1 MNRYRNSFAAIAF
14 VTAIVYGTAGLV
26 SAQRT
31 VAISG
36 TYDLDRDVSDRVD
49 DVVADVNVADNQRQ
63 DLVDKLDAPDQIA
76 IDLRGTQVTLA
87 TTKAQPVTFT
97 ADGRDKTETDG
108 NGRTIR
114 LRATLSGDRLI
125 LSSIGGDTDYTITF
139 TSSDNGQVLKVSRR
153 ITTDYLNQ
161 TVFAESTYNKTDSVA
176 RLGIPANGGGNNGN
190 SGGSYPDNNN
200 GTGSNGNNNGST
212 TYDPNGGYS
221 DNDQNGTISNGGS
234 NNSSNGNTNGGNNNG
249 RPSAVYV
256 KPGNYV
262 VADGTML
269 TGVLDNELN
278 TKVSQNN
285 DRFRMTVQS
294 PDEYRGA
301 VIDGYVSGINRSGK
315 VAGASTISLN
325 FEKITLKNGQSY
337 DFAATLR
344 GVTDATGK
352 IINIDN
358 EGTIKGDSQ
367 TVNTAKRG
375 GVGAGIGALIGAIVG
390 GGKGAAIGAIIGGG
404 AGAGSVAVQDRKDV
418 QITKGSTVSIQAAAP
433 SR

>member
-1 MNRYRNSFAAIAF
+1 MNRYRNSLGTIAF
-14 VTAIVYGTAGLV
+14 VAAIVFGTAGLV
-26 SAQRT
+26 SAQRAT
-31 VAISG
+31 AISG

-63 DLVDKLDAPDQIA
+63 DLIDKLDAPDQIA
-76 IDLRGTQVTLA
+76 IDLRGSQVTLA
-87 TTKAQPVTFT
+87 TSKASPVTFS

-108 NGRTIR
+108 NGRTVR
-114 LRATLSGDRLI
+114 LRATLSGDKLI

-176 RLGIPANGGGNNGN
+176 RLGIPASGGNDTTTDTNNGN
-190 SGGSYPDNNN
+190 GNNNN
-200 GTGSNGNNNGST
+200 GTT

-221 DNDQNGTISNGGS
+221 DNDQNGNVSNGGS
-234 NNSSNGNTNGGNNNG
+234 NNSSNGNSNGGSNTG
-249 RPSAVYV
+249 RPAAVYV
-256 KPGNYV
+256 KPGNYT
-262 VADGTML
+262 VADGTMM
-269 TGVLDNELN
+269 TGVLENELN

-285 DRFRMTVQS
+285 DRFRMKVQS

-301 VIDGYVSGINRSGK
+301 VIEGYVSGINRSGR
-315 VAGASTISLN
+315 VTGASTINLN
-325 FEKITLKNGQSY
+325 FDKITLNNGQSY

-352 IINIDN
+352 IVKVDN

-367 TVNTAKRG
+367 TNNTAIRG
-375 GVGAGIGALIGAIVG
+375 GLGAGIGAIIGAIAG

-418 QITKGSTVSIQAAAP
+418 QINKGSTVSIQAAAP
-433 SR
+433 NQK

>member
-1 MNRYRNSFAAIAF
+1 MNRYRNSLGTIAMIAAIVF
-14 VTAIVYGTAGLV
+14 GTTGLV

-87 TTKAQPVTFT
+87 TSKASPVTFT
-97 ADGRDKTETDG
+97 ADGRDKTETDS

-176 RLGIPANGGGNNGN
+176 RLGIPTNGGGNNTTTDTN
-190 SGGSYPDNNN
+190 SGN
-200 GTGSNGNNNGST
+200 GSNSGSST
-212 TYDPNGGYS
+212 TDDPNGGYS
-221 DNDQNGTISNGGS
+221 DNDQNGNVSNGGTNS
-234 NNSSNGNTNGGNNNG
+234 SSNGNPNGGYNPN

-262 VADGTML
+262 VADGTMM
-269 TGVLDNELN
+269 TGVLDNEIN

-285 DRFRMTVQS
+285 DRFRMKIQS

-301 VIDGYVSGINRSGK
+301 IVEGYVSGINRSGK
-315 VAGASTISLN
+315 VTGASTINLN
-325 FEKITLKNGQSY
+325 FDKITMNNGQSY

-352 IINIDN
+352 IVKVDN

-367 TVNTAKRG
+367 TNNTAIRG
-375 GVGAGIGALIGAIVG
+375 GIGAGIGAIIGAIAG
-390 GGKGAAIGAIIGGG
+390 GGKWAGIGAIIGGG
-404 AGAGSVAVQDRKDV
+404 AGAGSVAIQDRKDV

-433 SR
+433 AR

>member
-1 MNRYRNSFAAIAF
+1 MNRYRNLVVSVAMMAAIVF
-14 VTAIVYGTAGLV
+14 GTTGIV

-36 TYDLDRDVSDRVD
+36 TYDIDRDVSDRVD
-49 DVVADVNVADNQRQ
+49 DVVADVNVADSQKQ
-63 DLVDKLDAPDQIA
+63 DLIDKLDAPDQIA

-87 TTKAQPVTFT
+87 TSKAQPVTFT
-97 ADGRDKTETDG
+97 ADGRDKTETDS
-108 NGRTIR
+108 NGRNIR
-114 LRATLSGDRLI
+114 LRATLTGDKLI

-176 RLGIPANGGGNNGN
+176 RLGIPASGGGNNPTA
-190 SGGSYPDNNN
+190 GSNN
-200 GTGSNGNNNGST
+200 GNNNNGST

-256 KPGNYV
+256 KPGNYT
-262 VADGTML
+262 VADGTMI
-269 TGVLDNELN
+269 TGVLENELN

-285 DRFRMTVQS
+285 DRFRMKVQS
-294 PDEYRGA
+294 PDAYRGA
-301 VIDGYVSGINRSGK
+301 IIEGYVSGINRSGK
-315 VAGASTISLN
+315 VTGASTINLN
-325 FEKITLKNGQSY
+325 FEKITLNNGQSY

-352 IINIDN
+352 IINVDN

-367 TVNTAKRG
+367 TTNTAKRG
-375 GVGAGIGALIGAIVG
+375 GIGAGIGAIIGAIAG

-418 QITKGSTVSIQAAAP
+418 QINKGSTVSIQAAAP
-433 SR
+433 NQK

>member
-1 MNRYRNSFAAIAF
+1 MIAMI
-14 VTAIVYGTAGLV
+14 VAIVFGAAGLA

-36 TYDLDRDVSDRVD
+36 TYDIDRDVSDRVD

-63 DLVDKLDAPDQIA
+63 DLIDKLDAPDQIA

-87 TTKAQPVTFT
+87 TSKASPVTFT
-97 ADGRDKTETDG
+97 ADGRDKTETDS

-139 TSSDNGQVLKVSRR
+139 TSSDNGQILKVSRR

-176 RLGIPANGGGNNGN
+176 RLGIPANGGGNNTATGNN
-190 SGGSYPDNNN
+190 SGNGSNNN
-200 GTGSNGNNNGST
+200 GTT

-234 NNSSNGNTNGGNNNG
+234 NNSSNGNTNNGSNNG

-256 KPGNYV
+256 KPGNYT
-262 VADGTML
+262 VADGTMI
-269 TGVLDNELN
+269 TGVLENEIN
-278 TKVSQNN
+278 SKVSQNN
-285 DRFRMTVQS
+285 DRFRMKVQS

-301 VIDGYVSGINRSGK
+301 VIEGYVSGINRSGR
-315 VAGASTISLN
+315 VTGASTINLN
-325 FEKITLKNGQSY
+325 FDKITLNSGQSY

-352 IINIDN
+352 IINVDN

-367 TVNTAKRG
+367 TTNTAKRG
-375 GVGAGIGALIGAIVG
+375 GMGAGIGAIIGAIAG

-404 AGAGSVAVQDRKDV
+404 AGAGSVAIQDRKDV
-418 QITKGSTVSIQAAAP
+418 QINKGSTVSIQAAAP
-433 SR
+433 NQK

>member
-1 MNRYRNSFAAIAF
+1 MNRYRNSLVPVAMIAAIIF
-14 VTAIVYGTAGLV
+14 GTTGLV

-31 VAISG
+31 FPISG

-49 DVVADVNVADNQRQ
+49 DVVADVNIADNQRQ
-63 DLVDKLDAPDQIA
+63 DLIDKLDAPEQVA

-87 TTKAQPVTFT
+87 TSKAQPVTFT
-97 ADGRDKTETDG
+97 ADGRDKTESDG

-125 LSSIGGDTDYTITF
+125 VSSIGGDTDYTITF
-139 TSSDNGQVLKVSRR
+139 TSSDNGRVLKVSRR

-176 RLGIPANGGGNNGN
+176 RLGIPVNGGGYNGN
-190 SGGSYPDNNN
+190 NTGGN
-200 GTGSNGNNNGST
+200 GGNNNGST

-221 DNDQNGTISNGGS
+221 DNDQNGTVSNGGS
-234 NNSSNGNTNGGNNNG
+234 NNSSNGNSNGGYNPN

-262 VADGTML
+262 VVDGTMM
-269 TGVLDNELN
+269 TGVLDNEIN

-285 DRFRMTVQS
+285 DRFRMKVQS
-294 PDEYRGA
+294 PDQYRGA
-301 VIDGYVSGINRSGK
+301 VIEGYVSGINRSGK
-315 VAGASTISLN
+315 VTGASTINLN
-325 FEKITLKNGQSY
+325 FDKITMNNGQSY

-352 IINIDN
+352 IINVDN

-418 QITKGSTVSIQAAAP
+418 QINRGSTVSIQAAAP

>member
-1 MNRYRNSFAAIAF
+1 MNRYRNSFATIAF
-14 VTAIVYGTAGLV
+14 VTAIVFGTAGLV
-26 SAQRT
+26 SAQKT
-31 VAISG
+31 AAISG

-49 DVVADVNVADNQRQ
+49 DVVADVNVADDQKQ
-63 DLVDKLDAPDQIA
+63 DLIDKLDAPDQIA

-87 TTKAQPVTFT
+87 TSKAQPVTFT

-139 TSSDNGQVLKVSRR
+139 TSTDNGQVLKVSRR

-176 RLGIPANGGGNNGN
+176 RLGIPANGGGNNTA
-190 SGGSYPDNNN
+190 
-200 GTGSNGNNNGST
+200 TGSNSGNGSNSNGTT

-234 NNSSNGNTNGGNNNG
+234 NNSSNGNTNNGSNNG

-256 KPGNYV
+256 KPGNYT
-262 VADGTML
+262 VADGTMI
-269 TGVLDNELN
+269 TGVLENEIN
-278 TKVSQNN
+278 SKVSQNN
-285 DRFRMTVQS
+285 DRFRMKVQS

-301 VIDGYVSGINRSGK
+301 VIEGYVSGINRSGR
-315 VAGASTISLN
+315 VTGASTINLN
-325 FEKITLKNGQSY
+325 FEKITLNNGQSY

-352 IINIDN
+352 IIKVDN

-367 TVNTAKRG
+367 TNNTAKRG
-375 GVGAGIGALIGAIVG
+375 GIGAGIGAIIGAIAG
-390 GGKGAAIGAIIGGG
+390 GGKWSGIGAIIGGG
-404 AGAGSVAVQDRKDV
+404 AGAGSVAIQDRKDV

-433 SR
+433 AR

>member
-1 MNRYRNSFAAIAF
+1 MNRYRNLVVSVAMMAAIVF
-14 VTAIVYGTAGLV
+14 GTTGIV

-36 TYDLDRDVSDRVD
+36 TYDIDRDVSDRVD
-49 DVVADVNVADNQRQ
+49 DVVADVNVADSQKQ
-63 DLVDKLDAPDQIA
+63 DLIDKLDAPDQIA

-87 TTKAQPVTFT
+87 TSKAQPVTFT
-97 ADGRDKTETDG
+97 ADGRDKTETDS
-108 NGRTIR
+108 NGRNIR
-114 LRATLSGDRLI
+114 LRATLTGDKLI

-153 ITTDYLNQ
+153 ITTDYLSQ

-176 RLGIPANGGGNNGN
+176 RLGIPASGGGNNTTA
-190 SGGSYPDNNN
+190 GSNN
-200 GTGSNGNNNGST
+200 GNGNNNNGST

-256 KPGNYV
+256 KPGNYT
-262 VADGTML
+262 VADGTMI
-269 TGVLDNELN
+269 TGVLENELN

-285 DRFRMTVQS
+285 DRFRMKVQS
-294 PDEYRGA
+294 PDAYRGA
-301 VIDGYVSGINRSGK
+301 IIEGYVSGINRSGK
-315 VAGASTISLN
+315 VTGASTINLN
-325 FEKITLKNGQSY
+325 FEKITLNNGQSY

-352 IINIDN
+352 IINVDN

-367 TVNTAKRG
+367 TTNTAKRG
-375 GVGAGIGALIGAIVG
+375 GIGAGIGAIIGAIAG

-418 QITKGSTVSIQAAAP
+418 QINKGSTVSIQAAAP
-433 SR
+433 NPR

>member
-1 MNRYRNSFAAIAF
+1 MNRYRNLVVSVAMMAAIVF
-14 VTAIVYGTAGLV
+14 GTTGIV

-36 TYDLDRDVSDRVD
+36 TYDIDRDVSDRVD
-49 DVVADVNVADNQRQ
+49 DVVADVNVADSQKQ
-63 DLVDKLDAPDQIA
+63 DLIDKLDAPDQIA

-87 TTKAQPVTFT
+87 TSKAQPVTFT
-97 ADGRDKTETDG
+97 ADGRDKTETDS
-108 NGRTIR
+108 NGRNIR
-114 LRATLSGDRLI
+114 LRATLTGDKLI

-176 RLGIPANGGGNNGN
+176 RLGIPASGGGNNTTA
-190 SGGSYPDNNN
+190 GSNN
-200 GTGSNGNNNGST
+200 GNGNNNNGST

-256 KPGNYV
+256 KPGNYT
-262 VADGTML
+262 VADGTMI
-269 TGVLDNELN
+269 TGVLENELN

-285 DRFRMTVQS
+285 DRFRMKVQS
-294 PDEYRGA
+294 PDAYRGA
-301 VIDGYVSGINRSGK
+301 IIEGYVSGINRSGK
-315 VAGASTISLN
+315 VTGASTINLN
-325 FEKITLKNGQSY
+325 FEKITLNNGQSY

-352 IINIDN
+352 IINVDN

-367 TVNTAKRG
+367 TTNTAKRG
-375 GVGAGIGALIGAIVG
+375 GIGAGIGAIIGAIAG

-418 QITKGSTVSIQAAAP
+418 QINKGSTVSIQAAAP
-433 SR
+433 NPR

>member
-1 MNRYRNSFAAIAF
+1 MNRYRNLVVSVAMMAAIVF
-14 VTAIVYGTAGLV
+14 GTTGIV

-36 TYDLDRDVSDRVD
+36 TYDIDRDVSDRVD
-49 DVVADVNVADNQRQ
+49 DVVADVNVADSQKQ
-63 DLVDKLDAPDQIA
+63 DLIDKLDAPDQIA

-87 TTKAQPVTFT
+87 TSKAQPVTFT
-97 ADGRDKTETDG
+97 ADGRDKTETDS
-108 NGRTIR
+108 NGRNIR
-114 LRATLSGDRLI
+114 LRATLTGDKLI

-176 RLGIPANGGGNNGN
+176 RLGIPASGGGNNTTA
-190 SGGSYPDNNN
+190 GSNN
-200 GTGSNGNNNGST
+200 GNGNNNNGST

-256 KPGNYV
+256 KPGNYT
-262 VADGTML
+262 VADGTMI
-269 TGVLDNELN
+269 TGVLENELN

-285 DRFRMTVQS
+285 DRFRMKVQS
-294 PDEYRGA
+294 PDAYRGA
-301 VIDGYVSGINRSGK
+301 IIEGYVSGINRSGK
-315 VAGASTISLN
+315 VTGASTINLN
-325 FEKITLKNGQSY
+325 FEKITLNNGQSY

-352 IINIDN
+352 IINVDN

-367 TVNTAKRG
+367 TTNTAKRG
-375 GVGAGIGALIGAIVG
+375 GIGAGIGAIIGAIAG

-418 QITKGSTVSIQAAAP
+418 QINKGSTVSIQAAAP
-433 SR
+433 NQK

>member
-14 VTAIVYGTAGLV
+14 VTAIVFGMAGLV

-31 VAISG
+31 LPLSG
-36 TYDLDRDVSDRVD
+36 TYDLDRDISDRVD
-49 DVVADVNVADNQRQ
+49 DIVADVNVAGNQRQ
-63 DLVDKLDAPDQIA
+63 DLIDKLDAPDQIA

-87 TTKAQPVTFT
+87 TSKASPVMFT

-108 NGRTIR
+108 NGRTVR
-114 LRATLSGDRLI
+114 LRATLTGDKLI

-161 TVFAESTYNKTDSVA
+161 TVFAESSYNKTDSVA
-176 RLGIPANGGGNNGN
+176 RLGIPANGGGYNGN
-190 SGGSYPDNNN
+190 N
-200 GTGSNGNNNGST
+200 TGSNNGNNNGST
-212 TYDPNGGYS
+212 TDDPNGGYS
-221 DNDQNGTISNGGS
+221 DNDQNGNVSNGGS
-234 NNSSNGNTNGGNNNG
+234 NNSSNGNTNGGNNTG
-249 RPSAVYV
+249 RPSAIYV

-262 VADGTML
+262 VADGTMM

-294 PDEYRGA
+294 PNEYRGA
-301 VIDGYVSGINRSGK
+301 VVEGYVSGINRSGK
-315 VAGASTISLN
+315 VTGASTINLN

-352 IINIDN
+352 IINVDN

-375 GVGAGIGALIGAIVG
+375 GIGAGIGAIIGAIAG

-418 QITKGSTVSIQAAAP
+418 
-433 SR
+433 

>member
-1 MNRYRNSFAAIAF
+1 MNRYRNSLGTIAMIAAIVF
-14 VTAIVYGTAGLV
+14 GTTGLV

-87 TTKAQPVTFT
+87 TSKASPVTFT
-97 ADGRDKTETDG
+97 ADGRDKTETDS

-176 RLGIPANGGGNNGN
+176 RLGIPTNGGGNNTTTDTN
-190 SGGSYPDNNN
+190 SGN
-200 GTGSNGNNNGST
+200 GSNSGSST
-212 TYDPNGGYS
+212 TDDPNGGYS
-221 DNDQNGTISNGGS
+221 DNDQNGNVSNGGTNS
-234 NNSSNGNTNGGNNNG
+234 SSNGNPNGGYNPN

-262 VADGTML
+262 VADGTMM
-269 TGVLDNELN
+269 TGVLDNEIN

-285 DRFRMTVQS
+285 DRFRMKIQS

-301 VIDGYVSGINRSGK
+301 IVEGYVSGINRSGK
-315 VAGASTISLN
+315 VTGASTINLN
-325 FEKITLKNGQSY
+325 FDKITMNNGQSY

-367 TVNTAKRG
+367 TKNTAIRG
-375 GVGAGIGALIGAIVG
+375 GIGAGIGAIIGAIAG
-390 GGKGAAIGAIIGGG
+390 GGKWAGIGAIIGGG

-418 QITKGSTVSIQAAAP
+418 QINKGSTLSIQAAAP
-433 SR
+433 NQK

>member
-1 MNRYRNSFAAIAF
+1 MNRYRNSLGTIAMIAAIVF
-14 VTAIVYGTAGLV
+14 GTTGLV

-87 TTKAQPVTFT
+87 TSKASPVTFT
-97 ADGRDKTETDG
+97 ADGRDKTETDS

-176 RLGIPANGGGNNGN
+176 RLGIPTNGGGNNTTTDTN
-190 SGGSYPDNNN
+190 SGN
-200 GTGSNGNNNGST
+200 GSNSGSST
-212 TYDPNGGYS
+212 TDDPNGGYS
-221 DNDQNGTISNGGS
+221 DNDQNGNVSNGGTNS
-234 NNSSNGNTNGGNNNG
+234 SSNGNPNGGYNPN

-262 VADGTML
+262 VADGTMM
-269 TGVLDNELN
+269 TGVLDNEIN

-285 DRFRMTVQS
+285 DRFRMKIQS

-301 VIDGYVSGINRSGK
+301 IVEGYVSGINRSGK
-315 VAGASTISLN
+315 VTGASTINLN
-325 FEKITLKNGQSY
+325 FDKITMNNGQSY

-352 IINIDN
+352 IVKVDN

-367 TVNTAKRG
+367 SNNTAIRG
-375 GVGAGIGALIGAIVG
+375 GIGAGIGAIIGAIAG
-390 GGKGAAIGAIIGGG
+390 GGKWAGIGAIIGGG
-404 AGAGSVAVQDRKDV
+404 AGAGSVAIQDRKDV

-433 SR
+433 AR

>member
-1 MNRYRNSFAAIAF
+1 MIAAIVF
-14 VTAIVYGTAGLV
+14 GTTGLV

-87 TTKAQPVTFT
+87 TSKASPVTFT
-97 ADGRDKTETDG
+97 ADGRDKTETDS

-176 RLGIPANGGGNNGN
+176 RLGIPTNGGGNNTTTDTN
-190 SGGSYPDNNN
+190 SGN
-200 GTGSNGNNNGST
+200 GSNSGSST
-212 TYDPNGGYS
+212 TDDPNGGYS
-221 DNDQNGTISNGGS
+221 DNDQNGNVSNGGTNS
-234 NNSSNGNTNGGNNNG
+234 SSNGNPNGGYNPN

-262 VADGTML
+262 VADGTMM
-269 TGVLDNELN
+269 TGVLDNEIN

-285 DRFRMTVQS
+285 DRFRMKIQS

-301 VIDGYVSGINRSGK
+301 IVEGYVSGINRSGK
-315 VAGASTISLN
+315 VTGASTINLN
-325 FEKITLKNGQSY
+325 FDKITMNNGQSY

-352 IINIDN
+352 IVKVDN

-367 TVNTAKRG
+367 TNNTAIRG
-375 GVGAGIGALIGAIVG
+375 GIGAGIGAIIGAIAG
-390 GGKGAAIGAIIGGG
+390 GGKWAGIGAIIGGG
-404 AGAGSVAVQDRKDV
+404 AGAGSVAIQDRKDV

-433 SR
+433 AR

>member
-1 MNRYRNSFAAIAF
+1 MNRYRNLVVSVAMMAAIVF
-14 VTAIVYGTAGLV
+14 GTTGIV

-36 TYDLDRDVSDRVD
+36 TYDIDRDVSDRVD
-49 DVVADVNVADNQRQ
+49 DVVADVNVADSQKQ
-63 DLVDKLDAPDQIA
+63 DLIDKLDAPDQIA
-76 IDLRGTQVTLA
+76 IDLRGMQVTLA
-87 TTKAQPVTFT
+87 TSKAPPVTFT
-97 ADGRDKTETDG
+97 ADGRDKTETDS
-108 NGRTIR
+108 NGRNIR
-114 LRATLSGDRLI
+114 LRATLTGDKLI

-176 RLGIPANGGGNNGN
+176 RLGIPASGGGNNPTA
-190 SGGSYPDNNN
+190 GSNN
-200 GTGSNGNNNGST
+200 GNNNNGST

-256 KPGNYV
+256 KPGNYT
-262 VADGTML
+262 VADGTMI
-269 TGVLDNELN
+269 TGVLENELN

-285 DRFRMTVQS
+285 DRFRMKVQS
-294 PDEYRGA
+294 PDAYRGA
-301 VIDGYVSGINRSGK
+301 IIEGYVSGINRSGK
-315 VAGASTISLN
+315 VTGASTINLN
-325 FEKITLKNGQSY
+325 FEKITLNNGQSY

-352 IINIDN
+352 IINVDN

-367 TVNTAKRG
+367 TTNTAKRG
-375 GVGAGIGALIGAIVG
+375 GIGAGIGAIIGAIAG

-418 QITKGSTVSIQAAAP
+418 QINKGSTVSIQAAAP
-433 SR
+433 NPR